1 MVDFKIV
8 KKNVIDDLCKDPQD
22 NGEKDNDEKDNDER
36 ENARKLV
43 ASIIKAVEDSE
54 YHLQL
59 LKNRV
64 NDNKE
69 VSKILFQI
77 CQDPNISSKF
87 LSNLKKINY
96 KPEDIVLSKINDD
109 VRKNSDKV
117 AAKFPMLNTQPSNA
131 VVI

>member
-1 MVDFKIV
+1 MVAFKIV

-59 LKNRV
+59 LK
-64 NDNKE
+64 K
-69 VSKILFQI
+69 
-77 CQDPNISSKF
+77 
-87 LSNLKKINY
+87 
-96 KPEDIVLSKINDD
+96 
-109 VRKNSDKV
+109 
-117 AAKFPMLNTQPSNA
+117 
-131 VVI
+131 

>member
-22 NGEKDNDEKDNDER
+22 NGEKDNDER

-77 CQDPNISSKF
+77 CRDPNISSKF
-87 LSNLKKINY
+87 LSI
-96 KPEDIVLSKINDD
+96 
-109 VRKNSDKV
+109 
-117 AAKFPMLNTQPSNA
+117 
-131 VVI
+131 